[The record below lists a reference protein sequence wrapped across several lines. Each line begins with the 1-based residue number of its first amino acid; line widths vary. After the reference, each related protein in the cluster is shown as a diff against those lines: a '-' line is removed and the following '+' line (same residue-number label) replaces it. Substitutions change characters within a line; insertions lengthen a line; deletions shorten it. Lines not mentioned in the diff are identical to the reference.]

1 MNTLITFESDVE
13 ILRRAEQER
22 GEAMSA
28 FFRWLI
34 TKPEQTESKYAQD
47 VVAAE

>member
-13 ILRRAEQER
+13 ILRTAEQER

-28 FFRWLI
+28 FFRWLF
-34 TKPEQTESKYAQD
+34 TKPDHTDSEYARD